1 MLTERR
7 IEIWFERMVDKLD
20 EQFMSGLMC
29 SAEYE
34 VEYRELKD
42 EVERLDKQGKVGAEC
57 LISSKMFVTIKPSG
71 KRCQNCT

>member
-42 EVERLDKQGKVGAEC
+42 EVERLYKQIKVGA
-57 LISSKMFVTIKPSG
+57 
-71 KRCQNCT
+71 

>member
-1 MLTERR
+1 MVSFGEYIYIERKWVMLTEER

-42 EVERLDKQGKVGAEC
+42 EVERLYKQVKVGA
-57 LISSKMFVTIKPSG
+57 
-71 KRCQNCT
+71 